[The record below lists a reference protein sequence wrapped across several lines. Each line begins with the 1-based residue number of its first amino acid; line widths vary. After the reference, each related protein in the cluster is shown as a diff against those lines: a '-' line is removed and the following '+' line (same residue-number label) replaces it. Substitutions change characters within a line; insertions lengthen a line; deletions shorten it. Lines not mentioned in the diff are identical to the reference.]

1 MQTNPL
7 GVPAHQHQNGGGWV
21 ADTATVDSTAYVGPD
36 ARVYGNAY
44 VFGNACVYGNACVSA
59 PQDYIVIG
67 PIGSEDQ
74 FITLARTKTGHTLTI
89 GCWENHTVDELAAE
103 VQRRAPLHAAEYAA
117 AEVLIRARIL
127 SWETQA

>member
-1 MQTNPL
+1 MKTNPL
-7 GVPAHQHQNGGGWV
+7 GVPAHQHPNGGGWV

-36 ARVYGNAY
+36 AYVSGNAR
-44 VFGNACVYGNACVSA
+44 VSGDA
-59 PQDYIVIG
+59 RVSVAQDYLLIG

-74 FITLARTKTGHTLTI
+74 FVTLARTETGHTLTI
-89 GCWENHTVDELAAE
+89 GCWEDHTVDELAAE